1 MNSAISILRD
11 CVVPATPT
19 RSQNRVQRRVEK
31 GAQSD
36 DFVSKSGKLL
46 RGGIEMKQAIGRE
59 LRQGLDSVG
68 RAKRGASNESEA
80 KNQDVARQLAWEIA
94 AINVHLEEI
103 RYFWAKTLGISGP
116 QWMILMALADLD
128 QGEGVPV
135 KVVSKMLHVDPSFVT
150 TQSKMLEKKGF
161 MRRKTS
167 EEDAR
172 IVQMSLTDKTYKLI
186 AGLASEQE
194 ALNNFIFAEFSDR
207 ELSELTGKLA
217 ALKKRLEKA
226 SLKVTMGI

>member
-1 MNSAISILRD
+1 L
-11 CVVPATPT
+11 
-19 RSQNRVQRRVEK
+19 
-31 GAQSD
+31 D
-36 DFVSKSGKLL
+36 DFVIKSAKLL
-46 RGGIEMKQAIGRE
+46 RAASGR
-59 LRQGLDSVG
+59 DSAMG
-68 RAKRGASNESEA
+68 QDARKEADSSSRAKRGESTKA
-80 KNQDVARQLAWEIA
+80 GGKNHDAARQFAWEIA
-94 AINVHLEEI
+94 AINVHLQEI
-103 RYFWAKTLGISGP
+103 RYFWAKALGVSGP

-161 MRRKTS
+161 MRRKPS
-167 EEDAR
+167 ADDAR
-172 IVQMSLTDKTYKLI
+172 VVQMSLTDKTYKFI

-217 ALKKRLEKA
+217 ALKNRLEKA
-226 SLKVTMGI
+226 SQKLAMGI